1 MIGWRLTVIQA
12 GGGLKDRSA
21 IQWRDEYHK
30 RFRRFGQ
37 MTLVEKKFKPDQD
50 VFAGYGQAFKVILDE
65 RGKQTDSPGLAKW
78 LGDWTARHGHIVFAI
93 GDAYG
98 HSAATKQSADTA
110 WSLSSLYCLINW
122 LMFWWLNNFIALPR
136 YLQGCRTIMDSF

>member
-1 MIGWRLTVIQA
+1 MIGWRLTVVQA
-12 GGGLKDRSA
+12 GGGLKDRAA

-65 RGKQTDSPGLAKW
+65 HGKQTDSPGLAKW

-98 HSAATKQSADTA
+98 HSAATKQSADVT
-110 WSLSSLYCLINW
+110 WSLSSLVLPHQLAHVLVVEQLYRAAT
-122 LMFWWLNNFIALPR
+122 IAAGLP
-136 YLQGCRTIMDSF
+136 YHHA